1 MTPAPTAPVAE
12 TFALVASRFPLV
24 PCDRPPCPALD
35 ARIDQV
41 AALADQAGPG
51 GDDALVCAA
60 EAHNLGA
67 LIASDCGLP
76 DLAHRLCWQQIDT
89 LPLRRPL
96 DAATAKLAL
105 QPLVNLA
112 RLRIRAGDGL
122 AAHELLTAL
131 YNAVTATTTAVI
143 DGRGLRFDDLVTP
156 AEHPAIVRWL
166 WTVLLADGTRALTR
180 AGHWAEAL
188 DHLARHKGIGQRLL
202 DGRQTAIL
210 AHHARHDH
218 DAAGH
223 LLAATTTAQPWEKA
237 VAACLGVLQQR
248 LAGREPTGEGK
259 GTGDLMPLGDPRH
272 LRFNLQLG
280 LCLLDLEDKS
290 ERRRAA
296 LDAAINLVLVSPD
309 AYAARDLL
317 RHAAARRCLDGDQ
330 RALLIERQ
338 RQAGLDSGHI
348 PDALRRRLLDSLD
361 LASRLA
367 ATRGRG
373 RREPHAVSRPG

>member
-1 MTPAPTAPVAE
+1 MTPASTAPTAE

-24 PCDRPPCPALD
+24 PRDRPPCPALD
-35 ARIDQV
+35 ARIAQV
-41 AALADQAGPG
+41 AALADQAAQG

-76 DLAHRLCWQQIDT
+76 DLAHRLCWLQINT
-89 LPLRRPL
+89 LPLGRPF

-105 QPLVNLA
+105 QPLINLA

-122 AAHELLTAL
+122 AAHEILTAL
-131 YNAVTATTTAVI
+131 YGAVTARTTAVI
-143 DGRGLRFDDLVTP
+143 DGRILRFDDLVAP
-156 AEHPAIVRWL
+156 AEHPEIVRWL

-210 AHHARHDH
+210 AHLSRHDH
-218 DAAGH
+218 DAARH
-223 LLAATTTAQPWEKA
+223 LIAATTTDQPWEKA
-237 VAACLGVLQQR
+237 VAACLGLLQQR
-248 LAGREPTGEGK
+248 LAGREPTGDGK
-259 GTGDLMPLGDPRH
+259 GIDDLMPPGDRRH
-272 LRFNLQLG
+272 LRFHLHLG
-280 LCLLDLEDKS
+280 LCLVDLADQS
-290 ERRRAA
+290 EQRRDA
-296 LDAAINLVLVSPD
+296 LDAAIDCALVSPD

-317 RHAAARRCLDGDQ
+317 SHPAARHRLDGDQ

-348 PDALRRRLLDSLD
+348 PDALRRRLLDSLN
-361 LASRLA
+361 LASTLA
-367 ATRGRG
+367 ATRGSEK
-373 RREPHAVSRPG
+373 RERHAVSRPG